1 MKEITFV
8 YPASKLTRT
17 IKVCETQK
25 ELINVIRERRALDD
39 GSIFVLYNDGS
50 YFYQLLGSG
59 MKNHLPKRYR
69 AKRIVALG
77 SEEIIS

>member
-50 YFYQLLGSG
+50 YFYQLLGSDG
-59 MKNHLPKRYR
+59 HKSGQNQAVDKNNYR
-69 AKRIVALG
+69 HYIKQI
-77 SEEIIS
+77 